1 MQIDLTLPAGFMGIE
16 TSRQSKFFTRDK
28 MAGRGVTII
37 GAGATGS
44 PMAVGFAKLG
54 VDKIEV
60 WDDDVVESHNLSN
73 QMYGPQHLGMA
84 KVDALRDVVFQQ
96 TGTIITTHNRRV
108 GSGDAGRMKEIVC
121 VLVDSMDGPEGRRG
135 IAEQVIFGS
144 RAEFVIETRMGVEH
158 GMIYS
163 INPRNMVEYRGWL
176 NTLYSDADV
185 AANEDADPAGCNAQQ
200 TIGATVRLITG
211 LAEWQFLNWLN
222 DREYSHEITVCVRP
236 LAIDTNQFMLV

>member
-1 MQIDLTLPAGFMGIE
+1 MQNDFILPAGFMGID
-16 TSRQSKFFTRDK
+16 TARQSRFFTRDK

-54 VDKIEV
+54 VEKIEV
-60 WDDDVVESHNLSN
+60 WDDDIVEDHNLSN

-84 KVDALRDVVFQQ
+84 KVEALRDVVFQQ
-96 TGTIITTHNRRV
+96 TGTVITAHNRRI
-108 GSGDAGRMKEIVC
+108 GPNDAGRMLEVVC

-163 INPRNMVEYRGWL
+163 IQPRNLVEFRGWKD
-176 NTLYSDADV
+176 TLYSDDDV

-222 DREYSHEITVCVRP
+222 DREYHNEITVCVRP
-236 LAIDTNQFMLV
+236 LAIDSNQFELV